1 MKPYMNSLAGAL
13 ALALSTAALAQDV
26 THKPVT
32 GTDRKKTTAT
42 ATSKPPTVEP
52 ETPAQS
58 QTTTTQSTTSTNAV
72 PDEAGNPV
80 AVQKSTDTTQ
90 TMTTEPAA
98 PGEPAHSSTNQTTTV
113 APDATGNPAT
123 TKTTTTTQPAKDQT
137 GATITAATAA
147 DVKAGVPVF
156 YSKGGVVGKIES
168 VSAKGAVVD
177 TGTVKAAVPVASFAK
192 NDKGLV
198 ISMSKAELDAAA
210 KPSATAK
217 TTTTKTTTTKT
228 TKKPK

>member
-1 MKPYMNSLAGAL
+1 MNIYMKTIAGAM
-13 ALALSTAALAQDV
+13 ALALSTAAVAQDI

-32 GTDRKKTTAT
+32 GADRKKTPA
-42 ATSKPPTVEP
+42 PTVAP
-52 ETPAQS
+52 QTPAQS

-80 AVQKSTDTTQ
+80 VQKSTDTTQ
-90 TMTTEPAA
+90 TTTTEPAA
-98 PGEPAHSSTNQTTTV
+98 PGAPAQSQTTSTTTV
-113 APDATGNPAT
+113 APDATGNPTAT
-123 TKTTTTTQPAKDQT
+123 TTTTTTQPAKDDS
-137 GATITAATAA
+137 GAAVTAATAA

-156 YSKGGVVGKIES
+156 DAKGDIVGKVDS

-177 TGTVKAAVPVASFAK
+177 TGSVKATVPLASFAK

-198 ISMSKAELDAAA
+198 ISMSKAEIDAAA
-210 KPSATAK
+210 KPAATTTSSKK
-217 TTTTKTTTTKT
+217 TTRT

>member
-1 MKPYMNSLAGAL
+1 MIIRSKVLAGLL
-13 ALALSTAALAQDV
+13 AAVCSSAALAQDV

-32 GTDRKKTTAT
+32 GADRKKTTAPATT
-42 ATSKPPTVEP
+42 APTVSP
-52 ETPAQS
+52 ETPAQT

-90 TMTTEPAA
+90 TTTTEPAA
-98 PGEPAHSSTNQTTTV
+98 PGAPAQSSTSQTTTV
-113 APDATGNPAT
+113 APDASGTQTAT
-123 TKTTTTTQPAKDQT
+123 TTTTTTQPAKDQT
-137 GATITAATAA
+137 GATVTAATAA

-156 YSKGGVVGKIES
+156 DAKGGVVGKVDS
-168 VSAKGAVVD
+168 VSAKGAVVN
-177 TGTVKAAVPVASFAK
+177 TGIVKATVPMASFAK

-198 ISMSKAELDAAA
+198 ISMSKAEIDAAA
-210 KPSATAK
+210 KPAATA
-217 TTTTKTTTTKT
+217 TTTTKTTTKT